1 MDDERVSYDTRN
13 GCMHCGSLTFSSEYY
28 NAFKVLV
35 CNSCKTQY
43 DLISKGN
50 AKSLYLL
57 TDTDLKRLGSIT
69 KSNPQ
74 KKNWSPMR
82 LYLLSQV
89 EEAAHKK
96 HGGPEGLEEQR
107 RTQLSAKVE
116 KRAAKRKEDSQ
127 KEEQAAERL
136 KQIKERIEQESKR
149 GKNLP
154 TGEVYNDET
163 GMHEKVFG
171 DGPAVEVELI

>member
-1 MDDERVSYDTRN
+1 MEDERVSYDTRS
-13 GCMHCGSLTFSSEYY
+13 GCMHCGSLTFSNEYY
-28 NAFKVLV
+28 NAFKVLI
-35 CNSCKTQY
+35 CNSCKGQD

-57 TDTDLKRLGSIT
+57 TDTDLKKLGSIA

-82 LYLLSQV
+82 LFLLSQV
-89 EEAAHKK
+89 EDAAHKK

-107 RTQLSAKVE
+107 RTQLGAKVE
-116 KRAAKRKEDSQ
+116 KRVAKRKEDSQ
-127 KEEQAAERL
+127 KEERAAERV
-136 KQIKERIEQESKR
+136 KQIKERIEQESKK
-149 GKNLP
+149 GKLSGE
-154 TGEVYNDET
+154 GEVYSS
-163 GMHEKVFG
+163 GSGVHEKAFG